1 MRIIV
6 ASPREQV
13 GDLVIGFWE
22 RDGRLRDLYAS
33 RVEDFIRD
41 VGRSVDSIRARKL
54 EEWRRQAD
62 ERDQRK
68 GEAGES
74 Q

>member
-1 MRIIV
+1 MHIV

-13 GDLVIGFWE
+13 GDLVIGLWE

-33 RVEDFIRD
+33 RVGDFIRD
-41 VGRSVDSIRARKL
+41 VGRAADSIRARKL
-54 EEWRRQAD
+54 EEWHRQAD
-62 ERDQRK
+62 EREQQK
-68 GEAGES
+68 SEAGEG